1 MCVCMHTYTD
11 VYPQSCHKYH
21 VPPQVRS
28 HRLYR
33 YTWLLDY
40 NLERYNEE
48 SEPCGLIHML
58 KSMSHCKI
66 TQAAWAECEIWL
78 LFIQW
83 KCKNVRQKEN
93 IYINWRVTYLF
104 TYPWVVNTHHDSTCT
119 VHIEIDWSVIQD
131 WPGASGIRID
141 LEGDMLIQ
149 FSHNYITVV

>member
-83 KCKNVRQKEN
+83 KCKNVRQEEN
-93 IYINWRVTYLF
+93 IYKLKSYIPFYISLGRKHS
-104 TYPWVVNTHHDSTCT
+104 PWQHMYRPYRDRLVCDTGLT
-119 VHIEIDWSVIQD
+119 WSIWDKD
-131 WPGASGIRID
+131 WPGG
-141 LEGDMLIQ
+141 G
-149 FSHNYITVV
+149 HVNTV